1 MRSQDTA
8 IHSQEQVI
16 KAQQQLIE
24 KQSAEINQ
32 IGVTVKNSV
41 TETLKSEVKNTY
53 ASILG
58 PSGAGLSTA
67 TLKQVH
73 RDLREEEDRSGNF
86 MIFGLK
92 EGSEESVEEK
102 VEVLLAE
109 IDEKPKCSEVSRI
122 GKKEDSVTRPIRVTV
137 SSQIAVSQILKNA
150 SRLKD
155 SDRYQEVFLGP
166 DRSKSERL
174 ERRKLV
180 EDLKK
185 KRDAEPSSKFVIRR
199 GEVVVANK

>member
-1 MRSQDTA
+1 MS
-8 IHSQEQVI
+8 SP
-16 KAQQQLIE
+16 
-24 KQSAEINQ
+24 
-32 IGVTVKNSV
+32 SV
-41 TETLKSEVKNTY
+41 
-53 ASILG
+53 
-58 PSGAGLSTA
+58 
-67 TLKQVH
+67 
-73 RDLREEEDRSGNF
+73 
-86 MIFGLK
+86 
-92 EGSEESVEEK
+92 
-102 VEVLLAE
+102 
-109 IDEKPKCSEVSRI
+109 
-122 GKKEDSVTRPIRVTV
+122 
-137 SSQIAVSQILKNA
+137 VSQILKNA